1 MNRPV
6 RSAASEPRHVL
17 FALRDE
23 TVAQALSRVV
33 ESRAHVGRVALS
45 IEDAILGGPAD
56 VVVAEL
62 GGSSDSLDGLAL
74 VDAFRDLESDP
85 LVVLVASA
93 DCTDEDFD
101 RAMAARADFVLERP
115 LLPDALVNAIESE
128 RQSDQGE
135 ELRILVDASS
145 RAAED
150 AAREMVAWC
159 VRCEVA
165 PATRARVATAL
176 AEVVDNAAKHGALE
190 VEITAVMN
198 SGELSIDVADDGPG
212 FDAVETLTADQ
223 LDCTKGLG
231 RIHALADGVS
241 IERSDRQGTHVQLRF
256 SVRTVEFDDEERI
269 DLTDLDFFVPATA
282 RELLATLT
290 EEPDAPVILSPALA
304 VVVGRLLM
312 GPDPT
317 RVLEDA
323 LRTQHG

>member
-1 MNRPV
+1 MNDRI
-6 RSAASEPRHVL
+6 RSAASAPRRVL

-23 TVAQALSRVV
+23 MVAQALARVV
-33 ESRAHVGRVALS
+33 ESRAHVGRVVHS
-45 IEDAILGGPAD
+45 IEDAILDGPAD

-62 GGSSDSLDGLAL
+62 GGASDALDGLAL

-85 LVVLVASA
+85 LIVLVAS
-93 DCTDEDFD
+93 DECTSEDFE
-101 RAMAARADFVLERP
+101 RATAARADFVLERP
-115 LLPDALVNAIESE
+115 LLPGALVRAIESE
-128 RQSDQGE
+128 RQSEQGE

-145 RAAED
+145 HAAED

-159 VRCEVA
+159 VRCEVT
-165 PATRARVATAL
+165 PATRARIATAL
-176 AEVVDNAAKHGALE
+176 AEAVDNAAKHGALE
-190 VEITAVMN
+190 IEINAVMN
-198 SGELSIDVADDGPG
+198 SGELVIDITDDGPG
-212 FDAVETLTADQ
+212 FDAVEALTAGV

-231 RIHALADGVS
+231 RLHALADSVR
-241 IERSDRQGTHVQLRF
+241 IERGHLQGTYVQLRF
-256 SVRTVEFDDEERI
+256 SVRNVEFDDEERI

>member
-1 MNRPV
+1 MNDRI
-6 RSAASEPRHVL
+6 RSAASAPRHVL
-17 FALRDE
+17 FALSDE
-23 TVAQALSRVV
+23 TVARALARVV
-33 ESRAHVGRVALS
+33 ESRAHVGRIAVS

-62 GGSSDSLDGLAL
+62 GGASDALDGLAL

-85 LVVLVASA
+85 LVILVAGP
-93 DCTDEDFD
+93 DCTSEDLD

-115 LLPDALVNAIESE
+115 LLPDALVRAIESE
-128 RQSDQGE
+128 QQTEQGE

-165 PATRARVATAL
+165 PATRARIATAL
-176 AEVVDNAAKHGALE
+176 AELVDNAAKHGAHE

-198 SGELSIDVADDGPG
+198 SGELSIDVVDDGPG
-212 FDAVETLTADQ
+212 FDAIETLTADP
-223 LDCTKGLG
+223 LDCTTGLG
-231 RIHALADGVS
+231 RVHALADGVR
-241 IERSDRQGTHVQLRF
+241 IERSHRGSTHAQLF
-256 SVRTVEFDDEERI
+256 FAVRTVEFDDEERI

-312 GPDPT
+312 GPDPK

-323 LRTQHG
+323 LRHQHG